1 MPFLHRRL
9 YHSIDSPAKR
19 PLSRSKASWF
29 LSSQALYLNFQRHDG
44 TLPSGQFVRL
54 AARTRRHPVVAAK
67 VAHFSF
73 HPTLFVPLAG
83 RAELSFIPPVRT
95 EGNET
100 RRQLA
105 FIPAQNLLH
114 RSGQVVV
121 AKFPENP
128 AEVVKGRLMGFQK
141 CLLGSSRDDT
151 LPRCPWRASRTPAAS
166 LVRRSG
172 PPRLHASPPG
182 LPRPSCNSAAQNLA
196 HRQAQFPL
204 PLFHVLAHRALGCC
218 AARHFRAYPFPDAAG
233 RVPLFARCLT
243 VLFQNRL
250 DEPWRWN
257 HLRPWPLGLLSPRGH
272 GTVDRQ
278 GSSRRF
284 WKRTV

>member
-1 MPFLHRRL
+1 MPFLHRSV

-95 EGNET
+95 EGTET

-114 RSGQVVV
+114 RTGQVVV

-151 LPRCPWRASRTPAAS
+151 LPRWPWRASRTPAAS

-182 LPRPSCNSAAQNLA
+182 LPRPSCNSAAQKPRTPTSPVPASSVPRTCAPCARLLCS
-196 HRQAQFPL
+196 QALPRVSVPGCGGPCAAVCAVPYGPL
-204 PLFHVLAHRALGCC
+204 P
-218 AARHFRAYPFPDAAG
+218 
-233 RVPLFARCLT
+233 
-243 VLFQNRL
+243 
-250 DEPWRWN
+250 E
-257 HLRPWPLGLLSPRGH
+257 SPR
-272 GTVDRQ
+272 
-278 GSSRRF
+278 
-284 WKRTV
+284 